1 MHTYSYTC
9 VACLQVLMVNK
20 VVDPVWK
27 IPFVFQRAE
36 RESRGQDAV
45 PAVGAGG
52 AGRQRPAGL
61 RGGLPAG
68 HRARARAAGRL
79 ARPLHGAA
87 HVSASLDSLRHLLLF
102 LCAYFDVWQREMG
115 VVDEA
120 GWNKCG

>member
-1 MHTYSYTC
+1 MC
-9 VACLQVLMVNK
+9 CLFTSLNGI
-20 VVDPVWK
+20 VDPYLK

-36 RESRGQDAV
+36 RESGGQDAV

-52 AGRQRPAGL
+52 ARRQRPAGL

-102 LCAYFDVWQREMG
+102 LCGYFDVWQREMG
-115 VVDEA
+115 VVAE
-120 GWNKCG
+120 WNKCG